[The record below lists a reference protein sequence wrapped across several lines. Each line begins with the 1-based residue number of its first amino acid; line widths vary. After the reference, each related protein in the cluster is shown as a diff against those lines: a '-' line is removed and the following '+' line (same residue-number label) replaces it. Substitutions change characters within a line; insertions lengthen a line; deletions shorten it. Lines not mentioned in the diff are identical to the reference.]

1 MTVMTGATDN
11 ELIIKI
17 TGAMSSQDD
26 LSIEQLETIIL
37 QSSKVNVILDLSETL
52 SLTAQF
58 WERLSKL
65 KKQLNGDGRQL
76 FIRGVHSSLE
86 MVVEST
92 SFKRLFD
99 VKREPQR
106 WQVDFQRLQ

>member
-26 LSIEQLETIIL
+26 LSIEQLETIIR
-37 QSSKVNVILDLSETL
+37 QSSKDIVIFDLSETL

-65 KKQLNGDGRQL
+65 KKQLNGDGRQIL
-76 FIRGVHSSLE
+76 IRGVHRSLE
-86 MVVEST
+86 MVAESN
-92 SFKRLFD
+92 SFKRMFD
-99 VKREPQR
+99 VKREPQG
-106 WQVDFQRLQ
+106 WKIDFKRLQ